1 MYARVLGEC
10 VCVCVCMHVHEYV
23 YMCTCNVYVYA
34 QNRGKHVYQIR
45 LVAITNIPERH
56 FF

>member
-10 VCVCVCMHVHEYV
+10 VCVCMCMS
-23 YMCTCNVYVYA
+23 MCTCNVYVYA